1 MIENPYCIKCGKRMI
16 TTSQQ
21 FTVDKKPRYMYRFEC
36 ACGHVTNWFTEEML
50 EQVRKLP
57 KEM

>member
-1 MIENPYCIKCGKRMI
+1 MKSR
-16 TTSQQ
+16 Q

-36 ACGHVTNWFTEEML
+36 ACGHVTNWFTEELL
-50 EQVRKLP
+50 EQVRTLP